1 MLQRVGKSKAF
12 QFLFES
18 LIKEG
23 ERLADRSA
31 QYNAFGIIG
40 VEHNFN
46 SFGDMPP
53 KLMEEYQTCIVV
65 IQCLVIDILL
75 GYNYHKDEKLNVALI
90 LLSCQCMSY

>member
-18 LIKEG
+18 LFKEG

-46 SFGDMPP
+46 RFGDMPS
-53 KLMEEYQTCIVV
+53 KLMKEFQRCAVIIQGFVINLFPRYTYQAAEERSEERRVGKERRSLC
-65 IQCLVIDILL
+65 
-75 GYNYHKDEKLNVALI
+75 
-90 LLSCQCMSY
+90 